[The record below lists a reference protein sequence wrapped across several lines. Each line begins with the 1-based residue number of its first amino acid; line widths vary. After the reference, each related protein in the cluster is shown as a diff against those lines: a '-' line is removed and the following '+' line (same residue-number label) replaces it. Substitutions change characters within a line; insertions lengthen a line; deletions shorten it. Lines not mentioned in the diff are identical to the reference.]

1 MGCRILIIM
10 LHYFLIPLGLSL
22 CGAGAGGFAAVILK
36 RDKTRADLFS
46 ILNSFQSNASA
57 ESRNALNSA
66 EHSSLKNIGL
76 TISAVT
82 VDRKGISTKE
92 FREDVVQGSVPN
104 ARRRKLA
111 DYLFM

>member
-1 MGCRILIIM
+1 M
-10 LHYFLIPLGLSL
+10 LYYFLIPQGLSL

-46 ILNSFQSNASA
+46 ILNSFESNASA
-57 ESRNALNSA
+57 ESRNALNS
-66 EHSSLKNIGL
+66 EDNSSLKNIGL

-92 FREDVVQGSVPN
+92 YRDDVVQGSSSQT
-104 ARRRKLA
+104 RRRKLA

>member
-1 MGCRILIIM
+1 M
-10 LHYFLIPLGLSL
+10 LLLMPYYNYFLTFQGLSL

-36 RDKTRADLFS
+36 RDRTRADLFS
-46 ILNSFQSNASA
+46 ILNSFESNASA
-57 ESRNALNSA
+57 ESRNALNSE
-66 EHSSLKNIGL
+66 EHSSLQNIGL

-92 FREDVVQGSVPN
+92 FREDVVQGSAPR
-104 ARRRKLA
+104 RRRKLS